1 MLTLRATAAAA
12 RCRRA
17 SLMVWRNTSIGPTP
31 SWVSTAAAAAA
42 APPRQELKSDS
53 CDERWHFLAAPT
65 AAAAASRSCAD
76 TRRLLR
82 TERGGIDDAAR
93 VVPTRESSRTRPRP
107 MERRHDVRGSAKED
121 ALRLRDSASVII
133 EALLDMLRVLRFVN
147 NKNGKMAAR
156 DKTHV

>member
-1 MLTLRATAAAA
+1 MNSHIPKMLTLRATAAAA

-31 SWVSTAAAAAA
+31 SWVSTGMATAAAAA
-42 APPRQELKSDS
+42 APPRQDLKSDS
-53 CDERWHFLAAPT
+53 CDETRHFLAAPT
-65 AAAAASRSCAD
+65 AAAASQPCAD

-107 MERRHDVRGSAKED
+107 MERRHDVRGNVKED
-121 ALRLRDSASVII
+121 ALRLRDSAAVII
-133 EALLDMLRVLRFVN
+133 EALLDMLC
-147 NKNGKMAAR
+147 
-156 DKTHV
+156 